1 MMFQNTTMELID
13 SILSKIFQLKCS
25 AISDRSSLSKKDC
38 VEISTHLDVYKYF
51 YTKCVAIL
59 HSCVEI

>member
-1 MMFQNTTMELID
+1 MF
-13 SILSKIFQLKCS
+13 LKWTKFRTVSPNHRCPLL
-25 AISDRSSLSKKDC
+25 AQKEREGRAMLSKKDG

-59 HSCVEI
+59 HSSVEI

>member
-1 MMFQNTTMELID
+1 M
-13 SILSKIFQLKCS
+13 
-25 AISDRSSLSKKDC
+25 SSEWNLNFRKFTAKFEVERIVLSKKDY